1 VTERECQIIRDL
13 LPIYSDGEAGGAT
26 GEFVEKHLEKCADCR
41 ELLEIY
47 QEPIIPASV
56 DTEKTPSIKPGFTGR
71 FRRVAA
77 LSVAILLFAATAI
90 AWTSYNAGKNLA
102 LRDPSFQQAEQM
114 DLFTEV
120 NKSKKL
126 GPYVVTVNRVLLD
139 TARTTVFYQVDPGMA
154 GEDFL
159 EVSMTDDKGVNYQP
173 RSGRGLHSKNFV
185 YDLEPVN
192 LDAEEIILTF
202 NTDSMPVEVSFTIP
216 VDPTLVAQNTRELY
230 PNLTAQTG
238 PVELSIDRAVLGLS
252 ESIFFFRARWTLE
265 PEIAGVGVE
274 TAPPMYTEMG
284 PNGPNSAETRISR
297 PLPAPGIKGAN
308 TGLPGPWARMVD
320 ITNGKKVKLRE
331 TRTSTDTITG
341 GIDGAFHFNAV
352 DPSAR
357 ELELTSPILYLYRF
371 PEQEQVLEMEIPREG
386 EKTVN
391 KIFKWGPLSY
401 TLEKVALEDDKLAFY
416 LKYSGAG
423 DKPSDYY
430 RPDFRLRA
438 GKFWKKGPVLK
449 HLEGSQVKVTF
460 HSMPDTEKTA
470 LKLRSVGEKL
480 ERVKFK
486 IPVSGN

>member
-1 VTERECQIIRDL
+1 MTDRECQIIRDL
-13 LPIYSDGEAGGAT
+13 LPIYNDGEAGGAT
-26 GEFVEKHLEKCADCR
+26 GEFVEQHLEKCAGCR
-41 ELLEIY
+41 ELLATY
-47 QEPIIPASV
+47 RQPVFPGVSDATYS
-56 DTEKTPSIKPGFTGR
+56 TPKKTGFAGR

-77 LSVAILLFAATAI
+77 LAMVILLFTATAI
-90 AWTSYNAGKNLA
+90 AWASYNAGKNLA
-102 LRDPSFQQAEQM
+102 LRDPSFQQAEKM

-139 TARTTVFYQVDPGMA
+139 TARTTVFYQVEPAMEG
-154 GEDFL
+154 GDFL

-192 LDAEEIILTF
+192 LDAEKITLTF
-202 NTDSMPVEVSFTIP
+202 NSDSIPVEARFTIP

-252 ESIFFFRARWTLE
+252 ESIFFFRARWPLE
-265 PEIAGVGVE
+265 PGIAGVGVE

-284 PNGPNSAETRISR
+284 PNGPTIAETRISR

-320 ITNGKKVKLRE
+320 LTNGKKVKLRE

-357 ELELTSPILYLYRF
+357 ELELTSPVLYLYRF

-401 TLEKVALEDDKLAFY
+401 TLEKVALEDEKLAFY
-416 LKYSGAG
+416 LEYSGAG

-430 RPDFRLRA
+430 RPDFRLKA
-438 GKFWKKGPVLK
+438 GKIWRKGPVL
-449 HLEGSQVKVTF
+449 EPQDGSRVKVTF
-460 HSMPDTEKTA
+460 HFLPDTEETA

-480 ERVKFK
+480 ERVEFK
-486 IPVSGN
+486 ILL

>member
-1 VTERECQIIRDL
+1 MTDKECQIIRDL
-13 LPIYSDGEAGGAT
+13 LPIYADGEVGGAT
-26 GEFVEKHLEKCADCR
+26 GEFVEQHLKQCAGCL
-41 ELLEIY
+41 ELLEVY
-47 QEPIIPASV
+47 QEPIFPAAA
-56 DTEKTPSIKPGFTGR
+56 DTENTFTKKTGFAGR

-77 LSVAILLFAATAI
+77 LAVVILLFAATAI
-90 AWTSYNAGKNLA
+90 AWASYNAGKNLA
-102 LRDPSFQQAEQM
+102 LRDPSFQQAQKM

-120 NKSKKL
+120 NKSKNL

-139 TARTTVFYQVDPGMA
+139 TARTTVFYQVDPAMK
-154 GEDFL
+154 GEGFL

-173 RSGRGLHSKNFV
+173 RGGRGLHSKNFV

-192 LDAEEIILTF
+192 LNAENITLTF
-202 NTDSMPVEVSFTIP
+202 NTKSMPVEARFTIP

-230 PNLTAQTG
+230 PNLTTQTG

-252 ESIFFFRARWTLE
+252 ESIFFFRARWSLE
-265 PEIAGVGVE
+265 PEIAGVGVG

-284 PNGPNSAETRISR
+284 PNGPNSAATRISR

-308 TGLPGPWARMVD
+308 TGMPGPWARMVD

-331 TRTSTDTITG
+331 TRISTDIITG

-352 DPSAR
+352 DPSVR
-357 ELELTSPILYLYRF
+357 DLELTSPILYIYRF
-371 PEQEQVLEMEIPREG
+371 PAQEQVMEMEIPREG
-386 EKTVN
+386 EMKVN
-391 KIFKWGPLSY
+391 NLFKWGPLSY
-401 TLEKVALEDDKLAFY
+401 TLEKVALEDEKLAFY
-416 LKYSGAG
+416 LKYSDTG

-438 GKFWKKGPVLK
+438 GKFWRKGPVLE
-449 HLEGSQVKVTF
+449 HQDGSRVKVTF
-460 HSMPDTEKTA
+460 HSLPDTEETA

-486 IPVSGN
+486 IPAAGN